1 MNANIQNF
9 NYNGKGNAIQIFNS
23 PEFGQIRTLEIESRV
38 WFGATDIASALGYT
52 NPRKAIID
60 HCKSH
65 GVTIRD
71 VIDSLGRNQQM
82 KFINEGNVYRMI
94 ASSQLPQ
101 AEKFERW
108 VFDELVPTVMNTG
121 GYIATRSDDTPE
133 EIMARAIM
141 VAQETIK
148 KKEQRISMLEQQTE
162 LQSEQLKLSAPKV
175 QYFDTVLTSTNTY
188 TATQIAKEF
197 GYGAETLNRKLCQM
211 GIQYKQNG
219 QWLLKA
225 KHQGKEYT
233 KSITRTYT
241 KSDGTTGTQ
250 MQTVWTE
257 KGRLFIHELLK

>member
-1 MNANIQNF
+1 MDTNVQNF
-9 NYNGKGNAIQIFNS
+9 NYNGNSIAFQLGENVMVNATEMAKPFNKR
-23 PEFGQIRTLEIESRV
+23 PAKWLELPSTTQ
-38 WFGATDIASALGYT
+38 F
-52 NPRKAIID
+52 
-60 HCKSH
+60 
-65 GVTIRD
+65 
-71 VIDSLGRNQQM
+71 IDSLIAVRKSDRSKLIQQ
-82 KFINEGNVYRMI
+82 INGIGTWFHEDV
-94 ASSQLPQ
+94 ALEF
-101 AEKFERW
+101 ARW
-108 VFDELVPTVMNTG
+108 LSPAFAIWCNDRIKELLRYGITATQVTV
-121 GYIATRSDDTPE
+121 
-133 EIMARAIM
+133 
-141 VAQETIK
+141 ETIIANPETGIK
-148 KKEQRISMLEQQTE
+148 LLQALQEERREKELLRQRSEA
-162 LQSEQLKLSAPKV
+162 QSEQLKLSAPKV

-211 GIQYKQNG
+211 GVQYKQNG